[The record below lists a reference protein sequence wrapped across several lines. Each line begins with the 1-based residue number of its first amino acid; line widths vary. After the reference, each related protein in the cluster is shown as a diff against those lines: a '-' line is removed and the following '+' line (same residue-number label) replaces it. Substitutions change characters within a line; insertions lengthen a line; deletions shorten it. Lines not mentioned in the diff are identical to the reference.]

1 MFVEYVYLGSSGL
14 QVSRICLGG
23 NSWGSKG
30 KRAWSGLD
38 LEESRTFLKRA
49 LDLGINFFDTAPS
62 YNDGASEEVL
72 GTCLVGSVP
81 RDELVILSKVGLPA
95 PGPNKSGLGRKHIL
109 ASIDATLRRLRTDH
123 VDIFMIHR
131 FDPHTSVEET
141 MTTLAQVVRDGK
153 ARYLG
158 ASSMAVRHFIRYHL
172 FAKAEGLVPFVE
184 MQNLYNLLYREG
196 ERELIPFCRE
206 EGIGLTPYSPLARG
220 MLSGTRNADGTGES
234 ERARADARV
243 KDFIRPHTQ
252 PIIDALRSIAE
263 ARGVRPGQVAL
274 AWLLH
279 QHGVTAP
286 VVGPTKVSHIEDAV
300 AALDLKLSPEELTA
314 LEAPYEPRSLME

>member
-1 MFVEYVYLGSSGL
+1 MEYVYLGRSGL

-38 LEESRTFLKRA
+38 LDESRPFLKRA
-49 LDLGINFFDTAPS
+49 LDLGINFFDTAPT

-72 GTCLVGSVP
+72 GSCLVGAVP
-81 RDELVILSKVGLPA
+81 RDELVILSKVGFPS
-95 PGPNKSGLGRKHIL
+95 PGPNKSGLGRKPIL
-109 ASIDATLRRLRTDH
+109 ASIEATLRRLRTDH
-123 VDIFMIHR
+123 VDLCVIHR

-158 ASSMAVRHFIRYHL
+158 ASSMAVRQFIRYHL
-172 FAKAEGLVPFVE
+172 FAKSEGLVPFVE
-184 MQNLYNLLYREG
+184 MQNLYNLLYRED

-220 MLSGTRNADGTGES
+220 MLSGTRNADGSGET
-234 ERARADARV
+234 ERAQGDIARV
-243 KDFIRPHTQ
+243 KDYNRPHTQ
-252 PIIDALRSIAE
+252 PILDALRGIAS
-263 ARGVRPGQVAL
+263 ARGVKPSQVAL

-279 QHGVTAP
+279 QQGVTSP
-286 VVGPTKVSHIEDAV
+286 IVGPTKISHIEDAV
-300 AALDLKLSPEELTA
+300 AALDLKLDANELAA
-314 LEAPYEPRSLME
+314 LESPYRPRSLME